1 MMKSSSE
8 AKDFAP
14 LALVRK
20 AVFIGVA
27 LATSSCLAQTFE
39 IGGQSQPAQQSPQR
53 PRKAGRPAATTSTE
67 ENSLQFGVSLEA
79 TRQQRAADE
88 ALRHNNASAA
98 YEHAKRAVEMAP
110 GDRSTWF
117 TLGYA
122 ARLSGHLS
130 DSERAYKK
138 GLQLSPNS
146 PEGMSGLA
154 QTYFRQGR
162 MNDAKRMLLDVIQKY
177 PNRIDDQMMA
187 GELFMQSG
195 DIPQALQILQHAEQI
210 KPSAHAELLMAI
222 GYMKQHETARAKQL
236 LDMARRRDP
245 NNVDIFR
252 AVANFQREGHDYQGA
267 IATLKSA
274 PVQKPDLLAD
284 LGYTYEL
291 AGMKQEAADTYSK
304 YATSDPKNINAQLS
318 AAQAW
323 MRLNNIDKAQQFIS
337 QAATIDPDYYRL
349 DRKSVV

>member
-1 MMKSSSE
+1 MKSSSE
-8 AKDFAP
+8 STNIAL
-14 LALVRK
+14 LALVRT
-20 AVFIGVA
+20 AVFIAVA
-27 LATSSCLAQTFE
+27 FATSSCLAQTFE
-39 IGGQSQPAQQSPQR
+39 IGGQSQPAPQTTQQQ
-53 PRKAGRPAATTSTE
+53 RKAGKSAATAAPAE
-67 ENSLQFGVSLEA
+67 ENSLQFGSSIEA

-88 ALRHNNASAA
+88 ALRHNNAPAA

-162 MNDAKRMLLDVIQKY
+162 VNDAKRMLLDLIQKY

-195 DIPQALQILQHAEQI
+195 DTPQALQILQHAEQI

-222 GYMKQHETARAKQL
+222 GYMKQHQTARAK
-236 LDMARRRDP
+236 
-245 NNVDIFR
+245 
-252 AVANFQREGHDYQGA
+252 
-267 IATLKSA
+267 
-274 PVQKPDLLAD
+274 
-284 LGYTYEL
+284 
-291 AGMKQEAADTYSK
+291 
-304 YATSDPKNINAQLS
+304 
-318 AAQAW
+318 
-323 MRLNNIDKAQQFIS
+323 
-337 QAATIDPDYYRL
+337 
-349 DRKSVV
+349 